1 MSSIE
6 DIATEALKAFEHGH
20 QEEVGR
26 LLRCCDVSDQRD
38 EVIARFLKPFGI
50 EAARAIDHGN
60 YGRVEQ
66 LVACLLEHTDD
77 QITYSDIAAVF
88 ADEGGDPGLV
98 PAKNGTN
105 HAGIS
110 TIELTNG

>member
-1 MSSIE
+1 
-6 DIATEALKAFEHGH
+6 
-20 QEEVGR
+20 
-26 LLRCCDVSDQRD
+26 
-38 EVIARFLKPFGI
+38 
-50 EAARAIDHGN
+50 
-60 YGRVEQ
+60 
-66 LVACLLEHTDD
+66 VACLLEHTDD